1 MTTMTLAERIKAIYT
16 DNSYMYKAEALEN
29 LLEKYTLLSKWA
41 RQEIAAVILTSCPYC
56 WSDDAD
62 CQCWNDE

>member
-1 MTTMTLAERIKAIYT
+1 MTTMTLAERIKAI
-16 DNSYMYKAEALEN
+16 DDDYKAEALES

-56 WSDDAD
+56 WSDDAG